1 MELNSVYDIL
11 AFIMS
16 LASIIFQFYVI
27 FVVIKVSPFTMR
39 PYRYFLCIMT
49 IWDIIFTFLIGV
61 GLAPHHVYP
70 MSGATVHGFSQDFG
84 LDFAHV
90 MVCAVVFSAV
100 QIMAAEFYCLLYR
113 LTVVF
118 QNRKVHKIFMHP
130 ISKVFAQILFV
141 CIGLF
146 FSVPTFHLYLDKEGV
161 VISQTSWINFA
172 AQSLHYTIEL
182 HDNSIILLINLD
194 TTFFTAAK
202 VICCCLCAFSVI
214 CLLIIFAILRAL
226 RKNAHTFS
234 KKTYKIHL
242 QLTILLI
249 VQLIC
254 PVVFVI
260 LPTGV
265 SLIFALSGYFT
276 PQGFGVV
283 LGHVFMIAISFY
295 GTANSILT
303 MFFVKP
309 YRRHTK
315 SLLQKILCPFIKP
328 QSRIADYDHTVNANA
343 AVNLRNKAKLIF
355 IIRY

>member
-11 AFIMS
+11 AFVLS
-16 LASIIFQFYVI
+16 FASILFQFCVI
-27 FVVIKVSPFTMR
+27 FVVVKVSPFTMR

-49 IWDIIFTFLIGV
+49 IWDISFTFLIGV

-70 MSGATVHGFSQDFG
+70 MSGATVHGFAQDFG
-84 LDFAHV
+84 LDFARV

-118 QNRKVHKIFMHP
+118 ENRRIHKIFMHP
-130 ISKVFAQILFV
+130 ISKTFAQIVFV

-146 FSVPTFHLYLDKEGV
+146 FSVPTFHLYLDKE
-161 VISQTSWINFA
+161 
-172 AQSLHYTIEL
+172 
-182 HDNSIILLINLD
+182 
-194 TTFFTAAK
+194 
-202 VICCCLCAFSVI
+202 
-214 CLLIIFAILRAL
+214 
-226 RKNAHTFS
+226 
-234 KKTYKIHL
+234 
-242 QLTILLI
+242 
-249 VQLIC
+249 LIC

-265 SLIFALSGYFT
+265 TLIFALSGYFT

-283 LGHVFMIAISFY
+283 LGHVFMLAICFY

-309 YRRHTK
+309 YRRYTK
-315 SLLQKILCPFIKP
+315 NLLLKLLCPFIKP
-328 QSRIADYDHTVNANA
+328 KPRIADYDHTMNANPA
-343 AVNLRNKAKLIF
+343 MHLRNKAKLLL